1 MVDVDSGESIVYRI
15 QYLSV
20 PLGLK
25 LQTKQIGYYTF
36 FADLGLDPKIL
47 VGGKADIPSLDIKGE
62 IATSELKKINM
73 AYHIIAGLEYGLGG
87 NTAVVVGLG
96 FENNFLDITK
106 DLENQPVDKVSHK
119 LLSFRFGVIF

>member
-1 MVDVDSGESIVYRI
+1 
-15 QYLSV
+15 
-20 PLGLK
+20 
-25 LQTKQIGYYTF
+25 
-36 FADLGLDPKIL
+36 
-47 VGGKADIPSLDIKGE
+47 
-62 IATSELKKINM
+62 M